1 MNVMGRLKN
10 NWCQGR
16 RGRGRANDSNK
27 YEQKH
32 WFDTLDEIRQDE
44 TFESD
49 YLIATIQMLNGTF
62 CRKMSKNVLLLN
74 HVDCDDFN

>member
-1 MNVMGRLKN
+1 MLMQFEKCHGKI
-10 NWCQGR
+10 QGS

-27 YEQKH
+27 CEQKH

-49 YLIATIQMLNGTF
+49 SNNLDVEWHVLPQ
-62 CRKMSKNVLLLN
+62 NV
-74 HVDCDDFN
+74 